1 MPVTAVRDEGA
12 LRMWVCRLPVHI
24 GPLGSCRLV
33 ADSQKNRS
41 GFSGRFKGAP
51 GGKSKSPRDRFL
63 FATFSFR
70 EAKEKV
76 GRQPQISNMRFVLL
90 YVWLVVCVKGMRNLL
105 SSMYYRDSL
114 FVNYHNSLHLSSPL
128 DRFGRM

>member
-1 MPVTAVRDEGA
+1 MFAAKRPEDKKIGQYGFALGFKLSRERSKKTEAVF
-12 LRMWVCRLPVHI
+12 LV
-24 GPLGSCRLV
+24 GSRE
-33 ADSQKNRS
+33 SE
-41 GFSGRFKGAP
+41 
-51 GGKSKSPRDRFL
+51 GKSKSPQARFL
-63 FATFSFR
+63 FATFSFG

-105 SSMYYRDSL
+105 SSLYYRDSL
-114 FVNYHNSLHLSSPL
+114 FINYHSSLRLSSPL

>member
-1 MPVTAVRDEGA
+1 
-12 LRMWVCRLPVHI
+12 MWVCRLPVHI
-24 GPLGSCRLV
+24 GPLGSCRFV
-33 ADSQKNRS
+33 ADSHKNRS

-51 GGKSKSPRDRFL
+51 GGIEIPPGSFS
-63 FATFSFR
+63 FATFSFG

-105 SSMYYRDSL
+105 SSLYYRDSL
-114 FVNYHNSLHLSSPL
+114 FVNYHSNLRLSSPL